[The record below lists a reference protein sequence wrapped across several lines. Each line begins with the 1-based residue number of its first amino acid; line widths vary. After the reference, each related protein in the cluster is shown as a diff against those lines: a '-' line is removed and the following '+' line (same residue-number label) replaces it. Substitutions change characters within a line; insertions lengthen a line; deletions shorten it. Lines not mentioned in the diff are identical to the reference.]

1 MVQNTF
7 SKYSSIRQRIRI
19 KVFRDEKIWPLFYGI
34 KIMKLLWKSNYN
46 KIELVNKAEAQVSVV
61 KTN

>member
-1 MVQNTF
+1 
-7 SKYSSIRQRIRI
+7 
-19 KVFRDEKIWPLFYGI
+19 VFRDEKIWPLFYGI